1 MRWVR
6 DNRRIGAWAALFAF
20 AVQLVLSFGH
30 VHLDKLT
37 FSSPAAASVQL
48 ASGDS
53 GAPQPKHTGSDD
65 YCAICASIALVASS
79 VLPEAAQ
86 LAPPISVPSSS
97 APEFLAAQS
106 VFELHTSFQ
115 ARAPPAVG

>member
-30 VHLDKLT
+30 IHLDKLT
-37 FSSPAAASVQL
+37 FSSPAANVQFASRD
-48 ASGDS
+48 G
-53 GAPQPKHTGSDD
+53 GAPQPKHPGADD
-65 YCAICASIALVASS
+65 FCAICATIALVASS

-86 LAPPISVPSSS
+86 LAPPTAEPSAWPREFGA
-97 APEFLAAQS
+97 APP
-106 VFELHTSFQ
+106 VFDSHSSFQ
-115 ARAPPAVG
+115 ARAPPVLG